1 MTGIVDRTDEHRFIF
16 EEDGHVAELVYRVL
30 DGAPKSVMVLVHTGV
45 PDELG
50 GRGIGGLLVTA
61 AVDRAEA
68 EGLAIRPDCPFA
80 RGWLSS
86 HPDVASRVTI
96 DWPPSD

>member
-1 MTGIVDRTDEHRFIF
+1 MTQVVDRPDEHRFVL
-16 EEDGHVAELVYRVL
+16 EEDGHVAELVYRVV
-30 DGAPKSVMVLVHTGV
+30 DGVLVLVHTGV
-45 PDELG
+45 PDALG
-50 GRGIGGLLVTA
+50 GRGIGGRLITA

-86 HPDVASRVTI
+86 HPDVSARVRI
-96 DWPPSD
+96 DWPPRDSI